1 MSVESNERGGDG
13 RLERNFQAADDF
25 DASGR
30 EAGAELDDSLSAVAF
45 GLCRD
50 GTSPDDNDVGRLVL
64 VERDDNMSID
74 QEPGL
79 LVQGLRAVQP
89 AAERLERDFHAGT

>member
-1 MSVESNERGGDG
+1 MSVESEERSGDRWLG
-13 RLERNFQAADDF
+13 WSFQATDDF

-30 EAGAELDDSLSAVAF
+30 EASAKPGDCLSAVAF
-45 GLCRD
+45 CLCRD

-64 VERDDNMSID
+64 VKRDDNMSIG

-79 LVQGLRAVQP
+79 LVQGLRAVQA